1 MCSGVPGVT
10 MIAPRWQA
18 VSGARS
24 TGYTVEQ
31 DHYVFKGVYFK
42 RAAMDK
48 KLKAYGLTADSV
60 CMSFLLSKPQ
70 VATSGAYAGKVREVL
85 KFAFIDPVAPVDI
98 VLPHPDWFN
107 AKMAKAVFSAAAT
120 KKAGTTV
127 PPFFRPGHA
136 AASAPWALNEAPR
149 LPAVDAPTAPRPDG
163 EVHPDHPGAPHPR
176 GPAPAAS
183 LSSTPPPSSQ
193 SGPGRTPPAY
203 DCPSLLPRVPT
214 THTLSPADSLPA
226 GHPPRLE

>member
-48 KLKAYGLTADSV
+48 KLKANGLAAGSI
-60 CMSFLLSKPQ
+60 CMSFLLSGPP
-70 VATSGAYAGKVREVL
+70 VATSGAYAGKVNPREAL

-127 PPFFRPGHA
+127 PPFF
-136 AASAPWALNEAPR
+136 
-149 LPAVDAPTAPRPDG
+149 V
-163 EVHPDHPGAPHPR
+163 
-176 GPAPAAS
+176 
-183 LSSTPPPSSQ
+183 
-193 SGPGRTPPAY
+193 
-203 DCPSLLPRVPT
+203 
-214 THTLSPADSLPA
+214 
-226 GHPPRLE
+226 